1 MKRKI
6 LPLLLACIFIICCVA
21 PVHAAN
27 KDVEEIMSQIVFLG
41 DSTTAH
47 LSARGGIP
55 RERIWTGS
63 GSTLLFTSVLAP
75 SLLIKGEKLTASEAA
90 GKYRPHILIIT
101 IGASGGAG
109 FVNEEQFKQIYKR
122 LICDVKSASPQTKII
137 VQSILPLSEK
147 SVNHYKKLTK
157 DAVSAANGWIKELAS
172 ELGIPYINTHDLL
185 IDESGYLRAKYQSD
199 EYLHLTSDAYAVIL
213 KAVREFILSNIDN
226 Y

>member
-6 LPLLLACIFIICCVA
+6 LPLLLICIFVISRAA
-21 PVHAAN
+21 PVYAI

-55 RERIWTGS
+55 RERIWTGG
-63 GSTLLFTSVLAP
+63 GSTLLFTSVLTP
-75 SLLIKGEKLTASEAA
+75 SLSINGEKLTAAEAA
-90 GKYRPHILIIT
+90 GKYRPRILIIT

-109 FVNEEQFKQIYKR
+109 FVSEEQFKQIYKR
-122 LICDVKSASPQTKII
+122 LICDVKAASPKTKII

-157 DAVSAANGWIKELAS
+157 EAVSAANAWIRELAS

-185 IDESGYLRAKYQSD
+185 IDKSGYLRAEYQSD
-199 EYLHLTSDAYAVIL
+199 EYLHLTSDAYTVIL
-213 KAVREFILSNIDN
+213 AAIREFIMDNIDN

>member
-6 LPLLLACIFIICCVA
+6 LSLLFAHIFIMHCTT
-21 PVHAAN
+21 PVYAEN
-27 KDVEEIMSQIVFLG
+27 KNIDEIMSQIIFLG

-63 GSTLLFTSVLAP
+63 GSTLLFTSVLTP
-75 SLLIKGEKLTASEAA
+75 SLSIKGEQLTAAEAA
-90 GKYRPHILIIT
+90 RKYRPRILIIT

-122 LICDVKSASPQTKII
+122 LICDVKAASPETKII

-157 DAVSAANGWIKELAS
+157 DAVTIANSWIKELAG
-172 ELGIPYINTHDLL
+172 ELCVPYINTHDLL
-185 IDESGYLRAKYQSD
+185 INESGYLRAEHQSD
-199 EYLHLTSDAYAVIL
+199 EYLHLTSDAYAIIL
-213 KAVREFILSNIDN
+213 KAVREFILSNIEN